1 MTNVAS
7 KNEIQRF
14 PVAFRFQIIWVYWI
28 TGSFEDIYL
37 VNVVSSAKQ
46 TNK

>member
-14 PVAFRFQIIWVYWI
+14 PVAFRFQIIGVYWI
-28 TGSFEDIYL
+28 TGSFEEIL
-37 VNVVSSAKQ
+37 QNKQ
-46 TNK
+46 TNKQKNQM